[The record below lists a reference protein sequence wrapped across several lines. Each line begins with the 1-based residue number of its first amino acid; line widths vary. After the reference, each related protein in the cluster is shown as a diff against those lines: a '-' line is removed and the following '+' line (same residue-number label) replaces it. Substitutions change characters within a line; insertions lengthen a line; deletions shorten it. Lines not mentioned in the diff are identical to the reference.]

1 MNPATHHKPTLPELR
16 VETSTLLNFETMKN
30 AFFMLRSVS
39 HPLRKKIL
47 HLLEKTSHLTVTE
60 IYIKL
65 RLEQSVAS
73 QHLSV
78 LRAAGVVK
86 TERVGKFVHYSLNQE
101 RIEEIAN
108 HIKGLTKHSNIHHH

>member
-1 MNPATHHKPTLPELR
+1 MHTAITVQK
-16 VETSTLLNFETMKN
+16 STFPRLKEKEVDKSLLDFEVMKK
-30 AFFMLRSVS
+30 AFFTLRSVS

-47 HLLEKTSHLTVTE
+47 SLLEKCGHLTVTE

-86 TERVGKFVHYSLNQE
+86 TERDGKFVHYSLNKE
-101 RIEEIAN
+101 RISDIAN
-108 HIKGLTKHSNIHHH
+108 HIKG